1 MSMKRKTPYISVN
14 LTEPARDTLRQAT
27 LALTT
32 DAQRRLSMSAV
43 LIAAL
48 RVAQNHRQELL
59 DELKKGA

>member
-1 MSMKRKTPYISVN
+1 MGMKRKTPYISVN
-14 LTEPARDTLRQAT
+14 LTEPARDALRQAT

-43 LIAAL
+43 LVAAL

-59 DELKKGA
+59 EELKKGA

>member
-1 MSMKRKTPYISVN
+1 MSMKRKTPYISAN

-48 RVAQNHRQELL
+48 RVAQNHRPELL

>member
-1 MSMKRKTPYISVN
+1 MKRKTPYISVN

-48 RVAQNHRQELL
+48 RVAQNHRPELL

>member
-1 MSMKRKTPYISVN
+1 MKRKTPYISVN
-14 LTEPARDTLRQAT
+14 LTEPARDALRQAT

-43 LIAAL
+43 LVAAL

-59 DELKKGA
+59 EELKKGA